1 MAKYVF
7 IYHGGYPAENPE
19 DQKRVMDAWMAWMG
33 TLESV
38 LVDAGNPFG
47 PSTTLLPG
55 GKIEN
60 NGGANPASGY
70 SIIEA
75 ATLEEAIEKGQ
86 GCPIFADGG
95 SVEICEAFNM

>member
-7 IYHGGYPAENPE
+7 IYHGGKAPDNPE
-19 DQKRVMDAWMAWMG
+19 DQERVMNAWGAWMG
-33 TLESV
+33 SLGSS
-38 LVDAGNPFG
+38 LVDGGNPFG
-47 PSTTLLPG
+47 PSTTLQPG

-75 ATLEEAIEKGQ
+75 ATREEAIEKGQ

-95 SVEICEAFNM
+95 SVEICEAFDM